1 MAFKVAFKMLLLVIF
16 WIQLSWGNLHMVES
30 WSCWICTLP
39 VTALDLRDK
48 RKAETLL
55 YSSNFLLWKHVSSS
69 RYNLEFKW
77 TTLQVSLDIPSK
89 VSFDSKVN
97 LTQAG
102 TMVVLIVGKP
112 EGSQQENKKALRL
125 LRHTVICH
133 TNISCQSCRICI
145 SWHGNYN

>member
-1 MAFKVAFKMLLLVIF
+1 MAFKMLLVVIF

-30 WSCWICTLP
+30 WSCWIYTLP
-39 VTALDLRDK
+39 VITLDLMYW
-48 RKAETLL
+48 ETNVKL
-55 YSSNFLLWKHVSSS
+55 KHCCTLVIPCCGNVSSS

-77 TTLQVSLDIPSK
+77 TTLQVSLDTHSK
-89 VSFDSKVN
+89 FSFDSKVN

-125 LRHTVICH
+125 LRHILICH
-133 TNISCQSCRICI
+133 ANISCQSWRICI